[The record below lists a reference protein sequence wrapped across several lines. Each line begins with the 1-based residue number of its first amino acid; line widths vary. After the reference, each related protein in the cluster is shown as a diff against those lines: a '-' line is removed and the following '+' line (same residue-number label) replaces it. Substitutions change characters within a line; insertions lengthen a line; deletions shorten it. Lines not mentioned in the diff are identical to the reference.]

1 MASASRTP
9 SELAKQIRASGE
21 FEGDEECGD
30 FGIRI
35 ARDGT
40 WFYHGSPIGRKRLVK
55 LFATV
60 LKRDE
65 DGVFWLET
73 PAEKGTV
80 VVDDAPFVAVELQ
93 AEGAG
98 RDQRLTFRTNLDDFV
113 TADAEHPIRV
123 EIDPESGEPSPY
135 VRVRDRLDA
144 LIARPVYY
152 DLAELAEESER
163 DGRTVMGVWSAGTF
177 FELGR
182 A

>member
-9 SELAKQIRASGE
+9 SELAKQIRASGAS
-21 FEGDEECGD
+21 EGDEECGD

-80 VVDDAPFVAVELQ
+80 VVDDAPFVAVEMK
-93 AEGAG
+93 AEGNG
-98 RDQRLTFRTNLDDFV
+98 HDQRLTFRTNLDDFV
-113 TADAEHPIRV
+113 TADEEHPIHV
-123 EIDPESGEPSPY
+123 HVDPESGEPSPY
-135 VRVRDRLDA
+135 VRVRGRLDA
-144 LIARPVYY
+144 LIARPVFY
-152 DLAELAEESER
+152 DLAELAEEAER
-163 DGRTVMGVWSAGTF
+163 DGRRVMGVWSAGTF
-177 FELGR
+177 FELGP

>member
-1 MASASRTP
+1 MAPDSRT
-9 SELAKQIRASGE
+9 SAESAKHIGASGA
-21 FEGDEECGD
+21 FDGDEECGD

-40 WFYHGSPIGRKRLVK
+40 WFYHGSPIGRKPLVK
-55 LFATV
+55 LFASV

-80 VVDDAPFVAVELQ
+80 VVDDAPFVAVELE

-113 TADAEHPIRV
+113 TADADHPIRV
-123 EIDPESGEPSPY
+123 DVDPGSQEPSPY
-135 VRVRDRLDA
+135 VRVRGRLDA
-144 LIARPVYY
+144 LIARPVFYE
-152 DLAELAEESER
+152 LVERAETVER
-163 DGRTVMGVWSAGTF
+163 DGARVMGVWSAGTF

-182 A
+182 L